1 MSDVAA
7 QIAGSVGLAGSANIG
22 EECAMF
28 EAIHGSAPDIAG
40 KGIANP
46 LATILSAAMML
57 RYSLNKAEQA
67 DRNENAVK
75 KVLAQGYR
83 TGDIKTDECILV
95 GTAQMGDAVLA
106 AL

>member
-1 MSDVAA
+1 MLT
-7 QIAGSVGLAGSANIG
+7 GSIGMLPSASLDKNNKGLYEPS
-22 EECAMF
+22 
-28 EAIHGSAPDIAG
+28 HGSAPDIAG

-57 RYSLNKAEQA
+57 RYSLGKAEQA
-67 DRNENAVK
+67 DRIEAAVQ

-83 TGDIKTDECILV
+83 TGDIKTAGCQLV
-95 GTAQMGDAVLA
+95 GTKEMGEAVLK